1 MNVKKRFEI
10 VKDECRKHLEENIQ
24 LPRKSTKMSIAY
36 DFFSPVNVAIFPKK
50 KVTVWTDVK
59 VKLSNYAIIRSTTDA
74 QLKGVQLAESL
85 DIIPR
90 SSIGIKHSVMLANT
104 MGLIDPDYYSNESND
119 GNIALCLYN
128 YGEELITINKG
139 ERFAQGSIKLNVVDE
154 CDDDY
159 LAERKGGLG
168 STGK

>member
-36 DFFSPVNVAIFPKK
+36 DFFSPVDVTIFPKK

-59 VKLSNYAIIRSTTDA
+59 VFLIVDENKII
-74 QLKGVQLAESL
+74 AESL

-90 SSIGIKHSVMLANT
+90 SSIGIKQSVMLANT
-104 MGLIDPDYYSNESND
+104 MGLIDPDYYCNESND

-128 YGEELITINKG
+128 YGEELITINK
-139 ERFAQGSIKLNVVDE
+139 
-154 CDDDY
+154 
-159 LAERKGGLG
+159 
-168 STGK
+168 